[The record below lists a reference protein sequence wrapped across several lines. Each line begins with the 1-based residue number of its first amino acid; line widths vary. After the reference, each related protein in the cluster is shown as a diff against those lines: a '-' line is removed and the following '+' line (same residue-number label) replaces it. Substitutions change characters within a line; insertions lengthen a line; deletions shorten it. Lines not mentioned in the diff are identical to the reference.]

1 MSNKLLSYEA
11 SVNWLRSQPQHS
23 KLVEFCYLDKD
34 NLAAAKRFTSSEEFA
49 KVTKILHVDNS
60 QKKLR
65 ILDLGCGN
73 GIAAYSFASLG
84 HEVHAIDP
92 DLSEDVGL
100 GATKKLARI
109 VKNGSILTYQA
120 FAEALP
126 FENASFDVVYAR
138 QSLHHFTDLHKGLSE
153 CSRILK
159 PKGLL
164 LATREHVVSN
174 NEQLKTFLDEHPLH
188 KLHEGENAYFLK
200 DYVLAIEQSGLK
212 ILKLMAPFDTV
223 INHFPLSNSDLEKS
237 LIEGLNKKIGT
248 LPAQLISK
256 LPFIEYAYRYYL
268 SQNCNY
274 PGRLYSFLGYKQEI
288 K

>member
-1 MSNKLLSYEA
+1 MNNNLLSYEA

-34 NLAAAKRFTSSEEFA
+34 NLAAANRFASSEEFA
-49 KVTKILHVDNS
+49 KITKLLHMDNS
-60 QKKLR
+60 QKQLK

-100 GATKKLARI
+100 GATKKLAQV
-109 VKNGSILTYQA
+109 VKNGSILTHQA

-126 FENASFDVVYAR
+126 FEDASFDVVYAR

-174 NEQLKTFLDEHPLH
+174 NEQLKTFLDEHLLH
-188 KLHEGENAYFLK
+188 KLHEGENAYPLE
-200 DYVLAIEQSGLK
+200 DYLLAIEQSGIK
-212 ILKLMAPFDTV
+212 ILKLLAPFDTV
-223 INHFPLSNSDLEKS
+223 INHFPLSNTDLKNS
-237 LIEGLNKKIGT
+237 LVEGLTKKVGT
-248 LPAQLISK
+248 LPTKLISK
-256 LPFIEYAYRYYL
+256 LPFIDNIYRYYL
-268 SQNCNY
+268 SKNCNY
-274 PGRLYSFLGYKQEI
+274 PGRLYSFLGSKQET